1 MPRSIVSLHAEKPK
15 ATGPNITTH
24 RGRTYVDDYVVMV
37 SARPDGKNR
46 VGGDM
51 VAVTPEEYRL
61 VIERDRVFLEGLS
74 RDIRAHQAKKA
85 AG

>member
-1 MPRSIVSLHAEKPK
+1 MPK
-15 ATGPNITTH
+15 ITTH

-37 SARPDGKNR
+37 SARPSSSR

-51 VAVTPEEYRL
+51 VTVTPAEYHL
-61 VIERDRVFLEGLS
+61 VVERDPKFLEGLS
-74 RDIRAHQAKKA
+74 RDIKDFQARKA